1 MKRALQPSPGPACDP
16 HRPRL
21 SYRRALP
28 KLSIQGTLNIVVVLG
43 LSNMRD
49 AAAALV
55 ADGRIVAAAEE
66 ERFVRQKHVTALPV
80 HAIRYCL
87 REAGLALR
95 DVEAIVVPWK
105 YWQVG
110 RRLKLALT
118 SMLRSTQLFR
128 VKGTRSLER
137 ASQEWKELF
146 RLQHELS
153 GRVEPCARRPVF
165 LDHHLCH
172 AASSFLVSPFER
184 AAILVVDGASEADT
198 TLLATGEGNQITVL
212 DRTPLPHSLGQF
224 YAAITAFLGFRPDQ
238 DEYIVMGLASSG
250 EPTFAPTLRREI
262 VRVLPDGR
270 FELNTRLLDFHLAR
284 AGYFVQ
290 EFIRLF
296 GSPRQPTE
304 EISQRHRD
312 LAASVQCVLE
322 ETLLHLGRHLRSLTQ
337 ATSLCLAGG
346 VAYNCVAN
354 GRLRAELGFEHVYV
368 PPAAGDSGAAL
379 GAALWWSA
387 RRRPAGTRPILPDA
401 YLGPQYDEAACRA
414 ALAKAGLVAER
425 LTDDRLYERVA
436 SELAHGR
443 LVFWYQGR
451 MEWGPRALGN
461 RSLLAD
467 PRRED
472 MRELINSKVK
482 CREAFRPFA
491 PSVLADR
498 AQEFFH
504 VPAPSAFMQFTVR
517 VKPSAKGILP
527 AVTHVDGTAR
537 VQTVTR
543 EANPRFYNL
552 LATFGR
558 LTGVPVLLNT
568 SFNVQEPI
576 VCTPDEAVRCFQRTQ
591 VEWLVLGNLLVGR
604 PSPMPPQ
611 HHEG

>member
-1 MKRALQPSPGPACDP
+1 ML
-16 HRPRL
+16 
-21 SYRRALP
+21 
-28 KLSIQGTLNIVVVLG
+28 VLG

-55 ADGRIVAAAEE
+55 SDGRIVAAAEE

-87 REAGLALR
+87 REAGITLG
-95 DVEAIVVPWK
+95 DVEAIAVPWK
-105 YWQVG
+105 YWLVG
-110 RRLKLALT
+110 RRAWLSLT
-118 SMLRSTQLFR
+118 TMMRSPQLFR

-137 ASQEWKELF
+137 VSREWRELF
-146 RLQHELS
+146 RLRRELTQ
-153 GRVEPCARRPVF
+153 RVDSVSSRPVF

-184 AAILVVDGASEADT
+184 SAILVVDGASEADT
-198 TLLATGEGNQITVL
+198 TLMALGEGTQITVL

-224 YAAITAFLGFRPDQ
+224 YAAMTAFLGFRPDR
-238 DEYIVMGLASSG
+238 DEYIVMGLAAAG
-250 EPTFAPTLRREI
+250 EPTFAAALRREI
-262 VRVLPDGR
+262 VRLLPQGR

-284 AGYFVQ
+284 VGLFVE
-290 EFIRLF
+290 EFVRLF
-296 GSPRQPTE
+296 GPQRHPMDVVT
-304 EISQRHRD
+304 QRHRD
-312 LAASVQCVLE
+312 LAASAQLVLE
-322 ETLLHLGRHLRSLTQ
+322 ETLLHLGRHLRTVTQ
-337 ATSLCLAGG
+337 AESLCLAGG

-354 GRLRAELGFEHVYV
+354 GRLRAELGFNHVYV

-379 GAALWWSA
+379 GAALWWTA
-387 RRRPAGTRPILPDA
+387 RRGGVAARPFMPSA
-401 YLGPQYDEAACRA
+401 YLGPQFDEDACRA
-414 ALAKAGLVAER
+414 ALARVGLVAEP
-425 LTDDRLYERVA
+425 LIDAQLYERVA
-436 SELAHGR
+436 AELARGR

-482 CREAFRPFA
+482 CREPFRPFA
-491 PSVLADR
+491 PSVLDER
-498 AQEFFH
+498 AREFFDL
-504 VPAPSAFMQFTVR
+504 PAASPFMQFTVR
-517 VKPSAKGILP
+517 VKTSVKGIIP

-543 EANPRFYNL
+543 ETNPRFYDL

-576 VCTPDEAVRCFQRTQ
+576 VCSPDDAVRCFLRTQ
-591 VEWLVLGNLLVGR
+591 VDWLVLGNLLVGR
-604 PSPMPPQ
+604 SSHPAPPDP
-611 HHEG
+611 

>member
-1 MKRALQPSPGPACDP
+1 
-16 HRPRL
+16 
-21 SYRRALP
+21 
-28 KLSIQGTLNIVVVLG
+28 
-43 LSNMRD
+43 MRD

-80 HAIRYCL
+80 HAMQYCL
-87 REAGLALR
+87 REAGMALR
-95 DVEAIVVPWK
+95 DVDAIVVPWK

-110 RRLKLALT
+110 RRLRLAVT
-118 SMLRSTQLFR
+118 AMLRSTQLFR

-146 RLQHELS
+146 RLQQELS
-153 GRVEPCARRPVF
+153 RRVEPGACRPVF

-184 AAILVVDGASEADT
+184 AAILVVDGASESDT

-212 DRTPLPHSLGQF
+212 ERTPLPHSLGQF
-224 YAAITAFLGFRPDQ
+224 YAAMTAFLGFRPDQ

-250 EPTFAPTLRREI
+250 EPTFAHSLSREI
-262 VRVLPDGR
+262 LRVLPDGR
-270 FELNTRLLDFHLAR
+270 FELNIRLLDFHLAR
-284 AGYFVQ
+284 AGHFVP

-296 GSPRQPTE
+296 GPQRRPQDDIT
-304 EISQRHRD
+304 QRHRD
-312 LAASVQCVLE
+312 LAASAQFVLE
-322 ETLLHLGRHLRSLTQ
+322 ETLLHLGRRLRSLTQ

-354 GRLRAELGFEHVYV
+354 GRLRAELGFDQVYV

-379 GAALWWSA
+379 GAALWWTA
-387 RRRPAGTRPILPDA
+387 RRGAATSKTVMPDA
-401 YLGPQYDEAACRA
+401 YLGPQYDESACRA
-414 ALAKAGLVAER
+414 ALSKAGLVAEC
-425 LTDDRLYERVA
+425 LADDRLYERVA

-498 AQEFFH
+498 AEEFFH

-517 VKPSAKGILP
+517 VKASAKGLLP

-543 EANPRFYNL
+543 EANPRFYDL

-576 VCTPDEAVRCFQRTQ
+576 VCSPDEAVRCFQRTQ
-591 VEWLVLGNLLVGR
+591 VDWLVLGNLLVGR

>member
-198 TLLATGEGNQITVL
+198 TLLAAGEGNQITVL

-224 YAAITAFLGFRPDQ
+224 YAAMTAFLGFRPDQ

-270 FELNTRLLDFHLAR
+270 LALNTRLLDFHLAR

-296 GSPRQPTE
+296 GSPRQPAE
-304 EISQRHRD
+304 EITQRHRD
-312 LAASVQCVLE
+312 LAASAQCVLE

-498 AQEFFH
+498 AEEFFH

-517 VKPSAKGILP
+517 VKSSAKGILP

-543 EANPRFYNL
+543 EANPRFYDL

-611 HHEG
+611 HYEG

>member
-1 MKRALQPSPGPACDP
+1 MKGALQPSHEPACDP

-28 KLSIQGTLNIVVVLG
+28 NRQPKGRSRIVVVLG

-80 HAIRYCL
+80 HAIQYCL
-87 REAGLALR
+87 HEAGLALR

-110 RRLKLALT
+110 RRLKLAVT
-118 SMLRSTQLFR
+118 AMLRSTQLFR

-146 RLQHELS
+146 RLQQELS
-153 GRVEPCARRPVF
+153 RRVEPGAGRPVF

-184 AAILVVDGASEADT
+184 AAILVVDGASESDT
-198 TLLATGEGNQITVL
+198 TLLARGEGSQITVL

-224 YAAITAFLGFRPDQ
+224 YAAMTAFLGFRPDQ

-250 EPTFAPTLRREI
+250 EPRFAPALGREI
-262 VRVLPDGR
+262 LRLLPEGR
-270 FELNTRLLDFHLAR
+270 FALNTRLLDFHLAR
-284 AGYFVQ
+284 AGHFVP

-296 GSPRQPTE
+296 GSQRRPQDDLT
-304 EISQRHRD
+304 QRHRD
-312 LAASVQCVLE
+312 LAASAQFVLE
-322 ETLLHLGRHLRSLTQ
+322 EVLLHLGRRLRSLTQ

-354 GRLRAELGFEHVYV
+354 GRLRAELGFDHVYV

-379 GAALWWSA
+379 GAALWWTA
-387 RRRPAGTRPILPDA
+387 RRGPAASRSVMPDA
-401 YLGPQYDEAACRA
+401 YLGPQYDESACRA
-414 ALAKAGLVAER
+414 ALSKAGLVAER
-425 LTDDRLYERVA
+425 LPDDRLYERVA

-498 AQEFFH
+498 AEEFFH

-517 VKPSAKGILP
+517 VKASAKGILP

-543 EANPRFYNL
+543 EANPRFHDL

-576 VCTPDEAVRCFQRTQ
+576 VCSPDEAVRCFQRTQ
-591 VEWLVLGNLLVGR
+591 VDWLVLGNLLVGR
-604 PSPMPPQ
+604 PSLMPPQ

>member
-1 MKRALQPSPGPACDP
+1 
-16 HRPRL
+16 
-21 SYRRALP
+21 
-28 KLSIQGTLNIVVVLG
+28 
-43 LSNMRD
+43 MRD

-55 ADGRIVAAAEE
+55 SDGRIVAAAEE

-80 HAIRYCL
+80 HAIQYCL
-87 REAGLALR
+87 REAGIALR
-95 DVEAIVVPWK
+95 DVEAIAVPWK

-110 RRLKLALT
+110 RRLRLALT
-118 SMLRSTQLFR
+118 AMMRSAQLFR

-137 ASQEWKELF
+137 ARQEWMELF
-146 RLQHELS
+146 RLQQELTR
-153 GRVEPCARRPVF
+153 RVESGAVRPVF

-184 AAILVVDGASEADT
+184 SAILVVDGASEADT
-198 TLLATGEGNQITVL
+198 TLMAAGEGNQITVL

-224 YAAITAFLGFRPDQ
+224 YAAMTAFLGFRPDQ

-250 EPTFAPTLRREI
+250 EPTVAPALRRDI
-262 VRVLPDGR
+262 LRLLPGGR
-270 FELNTRLLDFHLAR
+270 IELNTRLLDFHLAR
-284 AGYFVQ
+284 AGYFVE
-290 EFIRLF
+290 EFVRLF
-296 GSPRQPTE
+296 GRQRHSSDDIT
-304 EISQRHRD
+304 QRHRD
-312 LAASVQCVLE
+312 LAASAQLVLE
-322 ETLLHLGRHLRSLTQ
+322 EALLHVGRHLRSLTQ
-337 ATSLCLAGG
+337 AESLCLAGG

-354 GRLRAELGFEHVYV
+354 GRLRTELGFNDVYV

-379 GAALWWSA
+379 GAALWWTA
-387 RRRPAGTRPILPDA
+387 RCGTEATKFYLPDA
-401 YLGPQYDEAACRA
+401 YLGPQFDEAACRA
-414 ALAKAGLVAER
+414 ALLRAGLVAEC
-425 LTDDRLYERVA
+425 LPDTGLYERVA
-436 SELAHGR
+436 SELALGR

-498 AQEFFH
+498 AEEFFEL
-504 VPAPSAFMQFTVR
+504 PAPSPFMQFTVR
-517 VKPSAKGILP
+517 VKASAKGILP

-543 EANPRFYNL
+543 DANPRFYEL
-552 LATFGR
+552 LETFGR

-576 VCTPDEAVRCFQRTQ
+576 VCSPDEAVRCFQRTR
-591 VEWLVLGNLLVGR
+591 VDWLVLGNLLVGR
-604 PSPMPPQ
+604 PARTSQQ
-611 HHEG
+611 HYEC

>member
-1 MKRALQPSPGPACDP
+1 M
-16 HRPRL
+16 
-21 SYRRALP
+21 
-28 KLSIQGTLNIVVVLG
+28 VVLG

-55 ADGRIVAAAEE
+55 VDGRIVAAAEE

-80 HAIRYCL
+80 QAIRYCL
-87 REAGLALR
+87 REGGMALR

-110 RRLKLALT
+110 RRLRLALT

-128 VKGTRSLER
+128 VKGIRSLER
-137 ASQEWKELF
+137 ARQEWKELF
-146 RLQHELS
+146 RLQQELS
-153 GRVEPCARRPVF
+153 ERVGPCPRRPAF

-184 AAILVVDGASEADT
+184 AAILVVDGASESDT
-198 TLLATGEGNQITVL
+198 TLLAEGEGNQITVL

-262 VRVLPDGR
+262 LRVLPDGR
-270 FELNTRLLDFHLAR
+270 FALNTRLLDFHLAR

-304 EISQRHRD
+304 EITQRHRD
-312 LAASVQCVLE
+312 LAASAQCVLE

-354 GRLRAELGFEHVYV
+354 SRLRAELGFDQVYV

-379 GAALWWSA
+379 GAALWWTA
-387 RRRPAGTRPILPDA
+387 RRRPAGTRSILPDA
-401 YLGPQYDEAACRA
+401 YLGPQYDEAACRV

-425 LTDDRLYERVA
+425 LTDDRLYKQVA

-498 AQEFFH
+498 AEEFFH

-543 EANPRFYNL
+543 EANPRFYDL
-552 LATFGR
+552 LTTFGR

-576 VCTPDEAVRCFQRTQ
+576 VCSPDEAVRCFQRTQ
-591 VEWLVLGNLLVGR
+591 VDWLVLGNLLVGR

-611 HHEG
+611 HHES

>member
-1 MKRALQPSPGPACDP
+1 ML
-16 HRPRL
+16 
-21 SYRRALP
+21 
-28 KLSIQGTLNIVVVLG
+28 VLG

-55 ADGRIVAAAEE
+55 SDGRIVAAAEE

-87 REAGLALR
+87 REAGLTLR
-95 DVEAIVVPWK
+95 DVDAIAVPWK
-105 YWQVG
+105 YWLVG
-110 RRLKLALT
+110 RRAWLALT
-118 SMLRSTQLFR
+118 AMVRSPQLFR

-137 ASQEWKELF
+137 VSREWMELF
-146 RLQHELS
+146 RLSRELTQ
-153 GRVEPCARRPVF
+153 RVGAVGHRPVF

-184 AAILVVDGASEADT
+184 SAILVVDGASEADT
-198 TLLATGEGNQITVL
+198 TLMAMGEGTEITVL

-224 YAAITAFLGFRPDQ
+224 YAAMTAFLGFRPDH
-238 DEYIVMGLASSG
+238 DEYIVMGLAASG
-250 EPTFAPTLRREI
+250 EPTFAAALRREI
-262 VRVLPDGR
+262 VRLLPHGR

-284 AGYFVQ
+284 AGLFMEDFV
-290 EFIRLF
+290 RLF
-296 GSPRQPTE
+296 GSPRQSSDELT
-304 EISQRHRD
+304 QRHRD
-312 LAASVQCVLE
+312 LAASAQLVLE
-322 ETLLHLGRHLRSLTQ
+322 EVLLHLGRHLRTRTG
-337 ATSLCLAGG
+337 AESLCLAGG

-354 GRLRAELGFEHVYV
+354 GRLRAELGFKRVYV

-379 GAALWWSA
+379 GAALWWTA
-387 RRRPAGTRPILPDA
+387 RRGGRNNRPQMPSA
-401 YLGPQYDEAACRA
+401 YWGPQFEEDLCRA
-414 ALAKAGLVAER
+414 ALERERLVAEP
-425 LTDDRLYERVA
+425 LSDGQLYERVA
-436 SELAHGR
+436 TELARGR
-443 LVFWYQGR
+443 LVFWFQGR

-482 CREAFRPFA
+482 CREPFRPFA
-491 PSVLADR
+491 PSVLDER
-498 AQEFFH
+498 AQEFFDL
-504 VPAPSAFMQFTVR
+504 PTASPFMQFTVR
-517 VKPSAKGILP
+517 VKASAKGIIP

-543 EANPRFYNL
+543 EANPRFYDL

-576 VCTPDEAVRCFQRTQ
+576 VCSPDDAVRCFLRTQ
-591 VEWLVLGNLLVGR
+591 VEWLVLGNLLVKQ
-604 PSPMPPQ
+604 PIQQTLSV
-611 HHEG
+611 HER